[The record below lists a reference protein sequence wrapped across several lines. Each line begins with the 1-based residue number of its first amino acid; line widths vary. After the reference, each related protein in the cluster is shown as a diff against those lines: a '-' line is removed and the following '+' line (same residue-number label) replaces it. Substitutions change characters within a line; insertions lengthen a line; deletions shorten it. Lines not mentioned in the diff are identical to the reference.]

1 MTSRRWLMVVLGAA
15 AVLLIAGRALAGAY
29 ADYLWYESLGAVALW
44 RLRVKQTMAL
54 EVGSALGAG
63 LFAFA
68 NLYAVRQSV
77 VQLVFPRRIGD
88 IEIGEE
94 VSGRYLI
101 GATVALSVILGVVL
115 ALPQDAWT
123 TLFLARAGR
132 PFQETDN
139 YFGNDLGFFV
149 YWLPFENMLWN
160 WAFIAV
166 VVVGG
171 AVILLYAL
179 TPSLKWERRRFEA
192 SGYVKRH
199 LTVLAGVILLMA
211 AWSFRLDMY
220 SLLVDG
226 TGLDGAFS
234 YVDHRVGIPGDL
246 LLSVAT
252 LGAGLIVLWAGF
264 AGQFRLAGVST
275 LSVIVLALVVR
286 EGAPLIAEH
295 SGSDNERSMREQP
308 YIATRAAYTR
318 RAFGIATIS
327 NADSSVDYPSL
338 TAAMPWI
345 SLWDPSALA
354 RAVDAGRAGDD
365 QSSLIGWRAQSG
377 EIVADVVGAPPPGAS
392 TRAPWT
398 VARIRAADADDRGGP
413 VRLGGPN
420 ATATEDTPLEAPIV
434 FPGARTPA
442 VVADSLTR
450 TTGTPLASFATRLAT
465 AWSMQDFHLLSGDLV
480 QPKPTL
486 IAHRDVRERVARCA
500 PFFTLGSHVQPLLR
514 EDTLYWGVD
523 LYSTSQT
530 YPLSWHLLI
539 GGEERSYLRH
549 AAVAVVQ
556 AATGEVT
563 IVPDS
568 VLDPIADTWV
578 RALPGL
584 FGAWT
589 GLPAGL
595 RALVAPPTDGLHAQ
609 AAAFGRY
616 GRTTDSEPQR
626 HVAILSGAD
635 SLAGND
641 DLPLVLPGSS
651 LATLTLPLLDETDQ
665 LRGLLIGTGGV
676 TGRVAWYRLPTP
688 GPRWSRIL
696 DRLRSLDSA
705 GGAAREGPLA
715 HGRVRAVPV
724 RSGVAFLQPTYRWRA
739 QSVPS
744 INRVVLLSGDTT
756 RSVVPPLTT
765 GNHVAQPSSV
775 AAQPP
780 ASAAALYNAMRDAL
794 RRGDW
799 TAFGRAFDSLGR
811 LLGQP
816 GKP

>member
-1 MTSRRWLMVVLGAA
+1 MVVLGAA

-44 RLRVKQTMAL
+44 RLRLRQTMAL

-94 VSGRYLI
+94 VSGRYLL
-101 GATVALSVILGVVL
+101 GATVALSAVLGVVL
-115 ALPQDAWT
+115 TLPQDAWT

-132 PFQETDN
+132 PFLEADN
-139 YFGNDLGFFV
+139 YFSNDLGFFV

-171 AVILLYAL
+171 AVVLLYAL

-220 SLLVDG
+220 SLLIDG

-264 AGQFRLAGVST
+264 AGQFRLAGIST

-286 EGAPLIAEH
+286 EGAPLIAGH

-318 RAFGIATIS
+318 RAFAVGTIAT
-327 NADSSVDYPSL
+327 ADSTLLYPSL
-338 TAAMPWI
+338 GAAIPWVSI
-345 SLWDPSALA
+345 WDPSALS
-354 RAVDAGRAGDD
+354 RAADAGRAGDD
-365 QSSLIGWRAQSG
+365 QSSLTAWRAESG

-392 TRAPWT
+392 TRAPWA
-398 VARIRAADADDRGGP
+398 VARIRAAEADDRGGP

-434 FPGARTPA
+434 FPGARTPV

-500 PFFTLGSHVQPLLR
+500 PFFTLGTRVQPLLR
-514 EDTLYWGVD
+514 EDTLYWGID
-523 LYSTSQT
+523 LYSASPT
-530 YPLSWHLLI
+530 YPLSWHLLVA
-539 GGEERSYLRH
+539 GEDRSYLRH

-568 VLDPIADTWV
+568 TLDPIADTWV

-584 FGAWT
+584 FGTWT
-589 GLPAGL
+589 GLPSGL
-595 RALVAPPTDGLHAQ
+595 RALFAPPSDGIYAQ

-616 GRTTDSEPQR
+616 GRTTDSDPQR
-626 HVAILSGAD
+626 HVPILTGAD
-635 SLAGND
+635 TLAGND
-641 DLPLVLPGSS
+641 DVPLVLPGSNVG
-651 LATLTLPLLDETDQ
+651 ALTLPLLDETDQ

-688 GPRWSRIL
+688 AARWSRIL

-715 HGRVRAVPV
+715 HGRVRSIPV
-724 RSGVAFLQPTYRWRA
+724 RSGVAFIQPTYRWRA

-744 INRVVLLSGDTT
+744 INRIALLSGDTT
-756 RSVVPPLTT
+756 RSLVPPLTT
-765 GNHVAQPSSV
+765 GNRITQPTGVVAQP
-775 AAQPP
+775 Q
-780 ASAAALYNAMRDAL
+780 ASPSTLYNAMREAL

-799 TAFGRAFDSLGR
+799 TAFGRAFDALGR
-811 LLGQP
+811 LLSQP

>member
-1 MTSRRWLMVVLGAA
+1 MVVLGAA

-44 RLRVKQTMAL
+44 RLRAKQTMLL

-94 VSGRYLI
+94 VSGRYLL
-101 GATVALSVILGVVL
+101 GATVALSALLGVVL
-115 ALPQDAWT
+115 TLPQDAWT
-123 TLFLARAGR
+123 SLFLARAGR

-139 YFGNDLGFFV
+139 YFSNDLGFFV

-166 VVVGG
+166 VVVGA

-199 LTVLAGVILLMA
+199 LTVLAGVVLLMA

-220 SLLVDG
+220 SLLIDG
-226 TGLDGAFS
+226 TGVDGAFS

-264 AGQFRLAGVST
+264 AGQFRLAGIST

-295 SGSDNERSMREQP
+295 SGSDNERLMRDRP
-308 YIATRAAYTR
+308 YVATRAAYTR
-318 RAFGIATIS
+318 RAFAIGNIT
-327 NADSSVDYPSL
+327 NVDSAAIYPSL
-338 TAAMPWI
+338 AVAMPWI
-345 SLWDPSALA
+345 SVWDPSALS
-354 RAVDAGRAGDD
+354 RAVDAGRTGDD
-365 QSSLIGWRAQSG
+365 QSSLTGWRVASG

-398 VARIRAADADDRGGP
+398 VARIRASETDDRGGP
-413 VRLGGPN
+413 VRLGGAN
-420 ATATEDTPLEAPIV
+420 ATATDDTPLEAPIV

-450 TTGTPLASFATRLAT
+450 TTGTPLASFVTRLAT

-486 IAHRDVRERVARCA
+486 IANRDVRERVARCA
-500 PFFTLGSHVQPLLR
+500 PFFTLGAHVQPLLR

-523 LYSTSQT
+523 LYTASQT
-530 YPLSWHLLI
+530 YPLSWHI
-539 GGEERSYLRH
+539 VAAGEERSYLRH
-549 AAVAVVQ
+549 AAIAVVQ

-568 VLDPIADTWV
+568 TLDPIADTWV

-584 FGAWT
+584 FGTWT
-589 GLPAGL
+589 GLPPGL
-595 RALVAPPTDGLHAQ
+595 RALFAPPSDGIYAQ

-616 GRTTDSEPQR
+616 GRTTDGDPPR
-626 HVAILSGAD
+626 HVPILNGAD
-635 SLAGND
+635 TLAGSD
-641 DLPLVLPGSS
+641 DLPLVLPGSNVV
-651 LATLTLPLLDETDQ
+651 ALTLPLLDETDQ
-665 LRGLLIGTGGV
+665 LRGLLIGTGGS
-676 TGRVAWYRLPTP
+676 TGRVMWYRLPAP
-688 GPRWSRIL
+688 GARWSRIL

-705 GGAAREGPLA
+705 GSAAREGPLA

-756 RSVVPPLTT
+756 RSVVPPLTI
-765 GNHVAQPSSV
+765 GNRLTQPSGAV
-775 AAQPP
+775 AEPH
-780 ASAAALYNAMRDAL
+780 ASASTLYNAMRDAL

-799 TAFGRAFDSLGR
+799 TAFGRAFDALGK

-816 GKP
+816 NKP

>member
-44 RLRVKQTMAL
+44 RLRAKQTMLL
-54 EVGSALGAG
+54 EIGSALGAG

-77 VQLVFPRRIGD
+77 VQLVFPRRVGD

-94 VSGRYLI
+94 VSGRYLL
-101 GATVALSVILGVVL
+101 GATVGLSALLGVVL
-115 ALPQDAWT
+115 TLPQDSWT
-123 TLFLARAGR
+123 SFFLARAGH
-132 PFQETDN
+132 PFHETDP
-139 YFGNDLGFFV
+139 YFSADLGFFV
-149 YWLPFENMLWN
+149 YWLPFENLLWN

-166 VVVGG
+166 VVVSG

-199 LTVLAGVILLMA
+199 LTVLAGVIMLMA

-220 SLLVDG
+220 SLLAEG
-226 TGLDGAFS
+226 TGVDAAFS

-252 LGAGLIVLWAGF
+252 LGAALIVLWAGF
-264 AGQFRLAGVST
+264 AGQFRLAGIST

-295 SGSDNERSMREQP
+295 SGSDSERNLRELP
-308 YIATRAAYTR
+308 YASTRAAYTR
-318 RAFGIATIS
+318 RAFAVASIAD
-327 NADSSVDYPSL
+327 ADSATAYPSL
-338 TAAMPWI
+338 AAAMPWI
-345 SLWDPSALA
+345 PIWDPSALA
-354 RAVDAGRAGDD
+354 RAVDAGRTGED
-365 QSSLIGWRAQSG
+365 QTSLTGWRVEPG

-392 TRAPWT
+392 ARAPWT
-398 VARIRAADADDRGGP
+398 VARIRAAEADDRGAP
-413 VRLGGPN
+413 VRLTGPN
-420 ATATEDTPLEAPIV
+420 ATATDDTPLEAPIV
-434 FPGARTPA
+434 FPGARAPT

-465 AWSMQDFHLLSGDLV
+465 AWSMQDFHLLGGDLA

-486 IAHRDVRERVARCA
+486 IAHRDVRERVARSA
-500 PFFTLGSHVQPLLR
+500 PFFALGSRVQPLLH

-523 LYSTSQT
+523 LYSVSQT
-530 YPLSWHLLI
+530 YPLSWHVLFARQD
-539 GGEERSYLRH
+539 RSYLRH

-556 AATGEVT
+556 AVTGEVT

-568 VLDPIADTWV
+568 SLDPIADTWV
-578 RALPGL
+578 HELPGL
-584 FGAWT
+584 FGTWT
-589 GLPAGL
+589 GLPPGL
-595 RALVAPPTDGLHAQ
+595 RALFAPPTDGMYAQ

-616 GRTTDSEPQR
+616 GRTTDSDPQR
-626 HVAILSGAD
+626 HVPILTGAD
-635 SLAGND
+635 TLAGSD
-641 DLPLVLPGSS
+641 DLPLVLPRGTVS
-651 LATLTLPLLDETDQ
+651 ALTLPLLDETDR
-665 LRGLLIGTGGV
+665 LRGVLIGSGGA
-676 TGRVAWYRLPTP
+676 TGRLVWYRLATP
-688 GPRWSRIL
+688 GPRWSAVL
-696 DRLRSLDSA
+696 DRLRSVDSA
-705 GGAAREGPLA
+705 GSAAREGPLA

-724 RSGVAFLQPTYRWRA
+724 GSGIAFLQPTYRWRA

-744 INRVVLLSGDTT
+744 INRVALLSGDTT
-756 RSVVPPLTT
+756 RSIMPPFTT
-765 GNHVAQPSSV
+765 GNHPAPTAVVAEPS
-775 AAQPP
+775 
-780 ASAAALYNAMRDAL
+780 ASAASLYNAMREAL

-799 TAFGRAFDSLGR
+799 VAFGRAFEALGR
-811 LLGQP
+811 ALGQP
-816 GKP
+816 AKP

>member
-1 MTSRRWLMVVLGAA
+1 MVVLGAA
-15 AVLLIAGRALAGAY
+15 AVLLIAGRALAGIY

-44 RLRVKQTMAL
+44 RMRAKQTMLL
-54 EVGSALGAG
+54 EAGSALGAG

-77 VQLVFPRRIGD
+77 VQLVFPRKVGD

-94 VSGRYLI
+94 VSGRYLL
-101 GATVALSVILGVVL
+101 GATVGLSAILGVVL
-115 ALPQDAWT
+115 TLPQDSWT
-123 TLFLARAGR
+123 TFFLARAGR
-132 PFQETDN
+132 AFQETEP
-139 YFGNDLGFFV
+139 YFGADLGFFV
-149 YWLPFENMLWN
+149 YWVPFENLLWN

-166 VVVGG
+166 SVVSV

-220 SLLVDG
+220 SLLAEGSGVDA
-226 TGLDGAFS
+226 AFS

-264 AGQFRLAGVST
+264 AGQFRLAAIST

-295 SGSDNERSMREQP
+295 SGSDNERRMRERP
-308 YIATRAAYTR
+308 YISTRAAYTR
-318 RAFGIATIS
+318 RAFGIGNIP
-327 NADSSVDYPSL
+327 NADSTIAYPSL
-338 TAAMPWI
+338 AAAMPWVPV
-345 SLWDPSALA
+345 WDPSALA

-365 QSSLIGWRAQSG
+365 QTSLTGWRVESG
-377 EIVADVVGAPPPGAS
+377 EIVVDVVGAPPPGAS
-392 TRAPWT
+392 VRAPWT
-398 VARIRAADADDRGGP
+398 VARIRATEADDRGAP
-413 VRLGGPN
+413 VRLSGPN
-420 ATATEDTPLEAPIV
+420 ATATDDTPLEAPLV
-434 FPGARTPA
+434 FPGARAPT

-450 TTGTPLASFATRLAT
+450 TTGTPLASFTTRLAT
-465 AWSMQDFHLLSGDLV
+465 AWSTQDFHLLGNDLA

-500 PFFTLGSHVQPLLR
+500 PFFTLGGRVQPLLH

-530 YPLSWHLLI
+530 YPLSWRLLAL
-539 GGEERSYLRH
+539 GQERSYLRH

-556 AATGEVT
+556 AVTGEVT

-568 VLDPIADTWV
+568 SLDPVAETWV
-578 RALPGL
+578 RELPGM
-584 FGAWT
+584 FGTWT
-589 GLPAGL
+589 GLPPGL
-595 RALVAPPTDGLHAQ
+595 RALLGPPVDGLYAQ

-616 GRTTDSEPQR
+616 GRTTENEAPR
-626 HVAILSGAD
+626 HVPVLTGAD
-635 SLAGND
+635 TLAGGD
-641 DLPLVLPGSS
+641 DLPLVLPGSNVTA
-651 LATLTLPLLDETDQ
+651 LALPLLDEADR
-665 LRGLLIGTGGV
+665 LHGVLIGSGGA
-676 TGRVAWYRLPTP
+676 TNRVAWYQLPTL
-688 GPRWSRIL
+688 GPRWSGVL

-705 GGAAREGPLA
+705 GSAAREGPLA
-715 HGRVRAVPV
+715 HGRVRAVPI
-724 RSGVAFLQPTYRWRA
+724 RAGVAFVQPTYRWRA

-744 INRVVLLSGDTT
+744 INRLALLTGDTT
-756 RSVVPPLTT
+756 RSILPPLST
-765 GNHVAQPSSV
+765 GNHPATPAGVVAEPK
-775 AAQPP
+775 
-780 ASAAALYNAMRDAL
+780 ASAASLYNAMRDAL

-799 TAFGRAFDSLGR
+799 TAFGRAFEALGR

-816 GKP
+816 AKP

>member
-44 RLRVKQTMAL
+44 RLRAKQTMLL
-54 EVGSALGAG
+54 ELGSALGAG

-77 VQLVFPRRIGD
+77 VQLVFPRRVGD

-101 GATVALSVILGVVL
+101 GATVGLSALLGVVL
-115 ALPQDAWT
+115 TLPQDSWT
-123 TLFLARAGR
+123 TFFLARAGR
-132 PFQETDN
+132 PFQETDP
-139 YFGNDLGFFV
+139 YFSTDLGFFV
-149 YWLPFENMLWN
+149 YWLPFENLLWN

-166 VVVGG
+166 IVVAA
-171 AVILLYAL
+171 AVVLLYAL

-220 SLLVDG
+220 SLLAGG
-226 TGLDGAFS
+226 TGAEAAFS

-264 AGQFRLAGVST
+264 AGQFRLAGIAT

-286 EGAPLIAEH
+286 EAAPLIAEH
-295 SGSDNERSMREQP
+295 SGSDSERTLRELP
-308 YIATRAAYTR
+308 YVATRAAYTR
-318 RAFGIATIS
+318 RAFGVANIPS
-327 NADSSVDYPSL
+327 ADSSVAYPSL
-338 TAAMPWI
+338 TAAMPWVPI
-345 SLWDPSALA
+345 WDPSALA
-354 RAVDAGRAGDD
+354 RAIDAGRTGDD
-365 QSSLIGWRAQSG
+365 QTSLTGWRVVPS
-377 EIVADVVGAPPPGAS
+377 EIVADIVGAPPPGAS
-392 TRAPWT
+392 ARAPWT
-398 VARIRAADADDRGGP
+398 VARIRAAEADERGAP
-413 VRLGGPN
+413 VRLNGPN
-420 ATATEDTPLEAPIV
+420 ATATDDIPLEAPIV

-465 AWSMQDFHLLSGDLV
+465 AWSMQDFHLLGGDLA

-500 PFFTLGSHVQPLLR
+500 PFFAVGGRVQPLLH

-523 LYSTSQT
+523 LYSASET
-530 YPLSWHLLI
+530 YPLSWHLLAM
-539 GGEERSYLRH
+539 GQERGYLRH

-568 VLDPIADTWV
+568 TLDPIADTWV
-578 RALPGL
+578 RVLPGL
-584 FGAWT
+584 FGTWT
-589 GLPAGL
+589 GLPQGL
-595 RALVAPPTDGLHAQ
+595 RTLFAPPADGLYAQ

-616 GRTTDSEPQR
+616 GRTTDNDPPR
-626 HVAILSGAD
+626 HVPILMGAD
-635 SLAGND
+635 TLAGGD
-641 DLPLVLPGSS
+641 DLPLVLPGSNV
-651 LATLTLPLLDETDQ
+651 AALTLPLLDEQDR
-665 LRGLLIGTGGV
+665 LRGLLIGSGGA
-676 TGRVAWYRLPTP
+676 TGRLAWYRLPAL
-688 GPRWSRIL
+688 GPRWSGVL

-705 GGAAREGPLA
+705 GSAAREGPLA

-724 RSGVAFLQPTYRWRA
+724 RAGVAFIQPTYRWRA

-744 INRVVLLSGDTT
+744 INRLALLSGDTT
-756 RSVVPPLTT
+756 RSVVPPFTT
-765 GNHVAQPSSV
+765 GNHAASPSTVAEPK
-775 AAQPP
+775 

-799 TAFGRAFDSLGR
+799 TAFGRAFEALGR

-816 GKP
+816 PKP

>member
-1 MTSRRWLMVVLGAA
+1 MVVLGAA

-44 RLRVKQTMAL
+44 RIRAKQSMLL

-77 VQLVFPRRIGD
+77 VQLVLPRRIAD
-88 IEIGEE
+88 LEIGEE
-94 VSGRYLI
+94 VSNRYLL
-101 GATVALSVILGVVL
+101 GATVGLSAVLGMVL
-115 ALPQDAWT
+115 TLPQDSWT
-123 TLFLARAGR
+123 TFFLSRSGR
-132 PFQETDN
+132 LFQETDP
-139 YFGNDLGFFV
+139 YFGVDLGFFV
-149 YWLPFENMLWN
+149 YWLPFENLLWN

-166 VVVGG
+166 VVVAG

-199 LTVLAGVILLMA
+199 LTVLAGVLLLMV

-226 TGLDGAFS
+226 SGVDAAFS

-252 LGAGLIVLWAGF
+252 FGAALIVLWGGF
-264 AGQFRLAGVST
+264 AGQFRLAAIST

-286 EGAPLIAEH
+286 EGAPLIAQH
-295 SGSDNERSMREQP
+295 TGSDNERTLRELP
-308 YIATRAAYTR
+308 YVATRAAYTR
-318 RAFGIATIS
+318 RAFGVAS
-327 NADSSVDYPSL
+327 LPNADSTTAYPSL
-338 TAAMPWI
+338 AAAMPWVPV
-345 SLWDPSALA
+345 WDPAALA
-354 RAVDAGRAGDD
+354 RAVDAGRTGDD
-365 QSSLIGWRAQSG
+365 QASLTGWRVESG

-392 TRAPWT
+392 ARAPWT
-398 VARIRAADADDRGGP
+398 VARIHAAEADERGAP
-413 VRLGGPN
+413 VRLTGPN
-420 ATATEDTPLEAPIV
+420 ATATDDTPLEAPIV
-434 FPGARTPA
+434 FPGAHAPA

-450 TTGTPLASFATRLAT
+450 TTGTPLSSFMTKLAT
-465 AWSMQDFHLLSGDLV
+465 AWSMQDFHLLSGDLA

-486 IAHRDVRERVARCA
+486 IAHRDVRERVARYA
-500 PFFTLGSHVQPLLR
+500 PFFTLGGRVQPLLR
-514 EDTLYWGVD
+514 EDTLFWGID

-530 YPLSWHLLI
+530 YPLSWHVLAA
-539 GGEERSYLRH
+539 GEERSYLRH

-556 AATGEVT
+556 AVTGEVT

-568 VLDPIADTWV
+568 TLDPIAESWV
-578 RALPGL
+578 RELPGL
-584 FGAWT
+584 FGTWN
-589 GLPAGL
+589 GLPQGL
-595 RALVAPPTDGLHAQ
+595 RALFAPPSDGLYAQ

-616 GRTTDSEPQR
+616 GRTTDNDPLR
-626 HVAILSGAD
+626 HVPILNGAD
-635 SLAGND
+635 TLAGGD

-651 LATLTLPLLDETDQ
+651 VVTLTLPLLDETDQ
-665 LRGLLIGTGGV
+665 LRGLLIGNGGV
-676 TGRVAWYRLPTP
+676 TGRVAWYRLATP
-688 GPRWSRIL
+688 GPRWSGVL

-705 GGAAREGPLA
+705 GSAAREGPLA

-724 RSGVAFLQPTYRWRA
+724 RGGIAFLQPTYRWRA

-744 INRVVLLSGDTT
+744 INRVALLSGDTT
-756 RSVVPPLTT
+756 RSIVPPLLTA
-765 GNHVAQPSSV
+765 NHPSQPSAAV
-775 AAQPP
+775 AEPK
-780 ASAAALYNAMRDAL
+780 ASAAELYGTMRDAL

-799 TAFGRAFDSLGR
+799 TAFGRAFEALGR